1 MAESMS
7 SSSPLEYPQLLLL
20 SQRAASK
27 PTNASTGR
35 KLAPGRRCTKKNGC
49 KKRWFT
55 ADEKTLLRHL
65 VLDNE
70 SVILSRKN
78 DGVSVHLK
86 KEVWLSIAD
95 QFNVH
100 PQTVTQRNSV
110 ELRRCWENMKF
121 KAKKT
126 LNK

>member
-1 MAESMS
+1 MPQPTEVCALVLGNAHLLNNS
-7 SSSPLEYPQLLLL
+7 SSQNLL
-20 SQRAASK
+20 K
-27 PTNASTGR
+27 PTAT
-35 KLAPGRRCTKKNGC
+35 LRRCTKKNGC

-55 ADEKTLLRHL
+55 AEEKTLLQQL

-86 KEVWLSIAD
+86 KEVWLNIAD
-95 QFNVH
+95 QFNNH
-100 PQTVTQRNSV
+100 PQTVTHRSSV

-126 LNK
+126 LHR